1 MFYGG
6 MSLILNNYE
15 EYIKIVKSVKEKLKG
30 EYGFILNSS
39 GYVRK
44 YSIIEGKKVDVE
56 GLNIDKDIIDKIK
69 GIDERIKEKYNLLDL
84 IVYHNTGFLKVGE
97 KIIDVTIISKHRHE
111 AIEALK
117 ELINDIKKFH

>member
-1 MFYGG
+1 M
-6 MSLILNNYE
+6 ILNNYE

-56 GLNIDKDIIDKIK
+56 GINIDKDIIDKIK